1 MTVTLLNTI
10 PASAEEV
17 APLKAAKK
25 SKSSSAKGILAA
37 AATVSFIFGLLAAT
51 AVTPA
56 PTRNGLAFDSQ
67 DLGRGQAVAAAAA
80 LNQPRSP
87 WPTRAWTFAT
97 CMALMPATRILVS
110 S

>member
-1 MTVTLLNTI
+1 MPVALNTI
-10 PASAEEV
+10 PEEA
-17 APLKAAKK
+17 APLIKAKQ
-25 SKSSSAKGILAA
+25 SKSSSAKSILAA

-80 LNQPRSP
+80 GAANAQDLIRP
-87 WPTRAWTFAT
+87 
-97 CMALMPATRILVS
+97 
-110 S
+110 